1 MDLLLTSGSSQTT
14 SDHAVLNV
22 EEHSA
27 SASMNTIVVDFI
39 LNALF
44 KVLEDPKKRSHAT
57 LLPTMTCTVII
68 IDYLHKIV
76 NIVPYLTEID
86 QYSSTL
92 IRVLCP
98 PYCGA
103 VIRDHY
109 SRFHS
114 TDEENPSEVVTST
127 GQWQAEPIQADC
139 VEH

>member
-1 MDLLLTSGSSQTT
+1 MPVSSQR
-14 SDHAVLNV
+14 
-22 EEHSA
+22 
-27 SASMNTIVVDFI
+27 NTIANQD
-39 LNALF
+39 LY
-44 KVLEDPKKRSHAT
+44 SHY
-57 LLPTMTCTVII
+57 
-68 IDYLHKIV
+68 YLHKIV

-103 VIRDHY
+103 VIRDHC